1 MSIVA
6 LREVLTIQMRQLDVQ
21 QLLILQK
28 ELNMEINRRM
38 AEVCDL

>member
-38 AEVCDL
+38 AEVVDL

>member
-1 MSIVA
+1 MSKVA

-38 AEVCDL
+38 AEVVDL